1 MTNDLAYAIKK
12 DIKNNPV
19 FRETDHRQKREFIRR
34 VAWFVLAV
42 TAVIF
47 SVRQQNA
54 LRLLGYSIEKL
65 TVELEAERSKNRQ
78 LQLNLETFESPKKV
92 EEAARKL
99 GLRPPTLNE
108 TLVLERVPAATPS
121 SAIVAR
127 AE

>member
-1 MTNDLAYAIKK
+1 MTNDLAYNIKK

-19 FRETDHRQKREFIRR
+19 FRETDHRQKREFVRR
-34 VAWFVLAV
+34 LVWFVLAV

-54 LRLLGYSIEKL
+54 LRLAGYSIEKL
-65 TVELEAERSKNRQ
+65 TVELDAERSKNRQ

-99 GLRPPTLNE
+99 GLRPPKLNE

>member
-54 LRLLGYSIEKL
+54 LRLAGYSIEKL

>member
-1 MTNDLAYAIKK
+1 MTNDLAYTIKK

-19 FRETDHRQKREFIRR
+19 FRETDHRQKREFVRR
-34 VAWFVLAV
+34 VIWFVLAV

-54 LRLLGYSIEKL
+54 LRLAGYSIEKL

-78 LQLNLETFESPKKV
+78 LQLNLETFESPKKI

-99 GLRPPTLNE
+99 GLRPPSLNE

>member
-1 MTNDLAYAIKK
+1 MTNDLAYSIKK

-19 FRETDHRQKREFIRR
+19 FRETDHRQKREFVRR
-34 VAWFVLAV
+34 VVWFVLAV

-54 LRLLGYSIEKL
+54 LRLAGYSIEKL
-65 TVELEAERSKNRQ
+65 TVELEEERSRNRQ
-78 LQLNLETFESPKKV
+78 LRLNLETLESPKRV
-92 EEAARKL
+92 EEAARRA
-99 GLRPPTLNE
+99 GLRPPKLSE

-127 AE
+127 VE

>member
-1 MTNDLAYAIKK
+1 MTNDLAYSIKK

-19 FRETDHRQKREFIRR
+19 FRETDHRQKREFLRR
-34 VAWFVLAV
+34 VIWFVLAV

-54 LRLLGYSIEKL
+54 LRLAGYSIEKL
-65 TVELEAERSKNRQ
+65 TVELEEERSRNRQ
-78 LQLNLETFESPKKV
+78 LRLNLETLESPKRV
-92 EEAARKL
+92 EEAARRA
-99 GLRPPTLNE
+99 GLRPPKLSE

-127 AE
+127 VD

>member
-1 MTNDLAYAIKK
+1 MTNDLAYSIKK

-19 FRETDHRQKREFIRR
+19 FRETDHRQKREFFKRM
-34 VAWFVLAV
+34 VWFVLAV

-54 LRLLGYSIEKL
+54 LRLAGYSIEKL
-65 TVELEAERSKNRQ
+65 TAELEDERSKNRQ
-78 LQLNLETFESPKKV
+78 LLLNLQTFESPKRV
-92 EEAARKL
+92 EEAARRI
-99 GLRPPTLNE
+99 GLRPPTLAE

-127 AE
+127 VE